1 MEVFNYLFRS
11 FRDLEEFIKENIPKD
26 KEILLQIFSGYIS
39 EDFTKELIKVLK
51 NYFGNDIIRVHDAIY
66 VKHNRKQVKSILNKI
81 PFFCGITKLN
91 NYSKFLNSIFCF
103 CLR

>member
-39 EDFTKELIKVLK
+39 EDFTKELIK
-51 NYFGNDIIRVHDAIY
+51 F
-66 VKHNRKQVKSILNKI
+66 
-81 PFFCGITKLN
+81 
-91 NYSKFLNSIFCF
+91 
-103 CLR
+103 